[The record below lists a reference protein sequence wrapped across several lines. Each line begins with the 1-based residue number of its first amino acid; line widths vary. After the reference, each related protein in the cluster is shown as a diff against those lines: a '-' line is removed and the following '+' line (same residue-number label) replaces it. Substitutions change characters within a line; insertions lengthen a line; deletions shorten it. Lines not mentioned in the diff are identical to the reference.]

1 MDSLDYYERYA
12 GVYYENTVDLDM
24 HEALDKFLSYL
35 PENAEVLD
43 LGCGSGRDS
52 LYLEEMGCYVTPLDG
67 SEEMCKLAEINTDK
81 EVLHMTFEE
90 MEFDEVFDGIW
101 ACASLL
107 HVEEKD
113 MDRIMGKVIQA
124 LNPGGILYASFRYG
138 ESEEF
143 RNQRLFHDYTED
155 SLHRMLKRQRGI
167 KIIEIWKTEDIR
179 NSHPD
184 TEWINVLVKKK
195 MTESGE
201 DFYE

>member
-1 MDSLDYYERYA
+1 
-12 GVYYENTVDLDM
+12 
-24 HEALDKFLSYL
+24 
-35 PENAEVLD
+35 
-43 LGCGSGRDS
+43 
-52 LYLEEMGCYVTPLDG
+52 
-67 SEEMCKLAEINTDK
+67 MCKLAEINTDK

-155 SLHRMLKRQRGI
+155 SLYRMLKRQRGI
-167 KIIEIWKTEDIR
+167 KIIEIWKTE
-179 NSHPD
+179 
-184 TEWINVLVKKK
+184 WINVLVKKK
-195 MTESGE
+195 VTESGE
-201 DFYE
+201 DLYE